1 MDGRTAA
8 RAFSNDGLFFLE
20 KFLVFLGKE
29 WIAFTS
35 SCAIASMPCMKFSGL
50 AFPFAI
56 SVSVFSHSAVSF
68 GEVRLSGRTQ
78 TRLIPFF
85 VGKSCL
91 PLRSTKPEF
100 TSFSMTAARVAG
112 VPNPLR
118 SASAFV
124 SSLPACSM
132 ADKRLASVWGF
143 DGCVS

>member
-1 MDGRTAA
+1 
-8 RAFSNDGLFFLE
+8 
-20 KFLVFLGKE
+20 
-29 WIAFTS
+29 
-35 SCAIASMPCMKFSGL
+35 MPCMKSSGL

-124 SSLPACSM
+124 SSLPACSI

-143 DGCVS
+143 GGCVSWAVTFVEKPENVCPSVKSGTSDTKSLSPSSASGFPFSVRR